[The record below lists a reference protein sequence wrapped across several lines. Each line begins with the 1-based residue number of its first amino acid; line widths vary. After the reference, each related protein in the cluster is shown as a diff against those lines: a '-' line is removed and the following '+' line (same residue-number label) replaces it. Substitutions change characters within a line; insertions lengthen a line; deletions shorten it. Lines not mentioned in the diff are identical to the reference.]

1 MNKNILRTTPY
12 FGGSLQNIKDVSNK
26 LNRKLI
32 TKNINEAN
40 LNLSRNLNWFRAI
53 LPSNLINKN
62 AKVKFKET
70 YNRIKFFRDGEP
82 SFE

>member
-1 MNKNILRTTPY
+1 MNKNILRTNPY
-12 FGGSLQNIKDVSNK
+12 SGRSLQNIKEVSSK

-32 TKNINEAN
+32 TKKMNEAN

-53 LPSNLINKN
+53 LPSNLINRN

-70 YNRIKFFRDGEP
+70 YKRIKFFRDREP